1 MNLDEIERNA
11 TLFVFFRRKQRKK
24 YRGGLK
30 GLGKSL
36 KNYRDETKRRA
47 KGNMVDVEPNPDEKS
62 QRSVPDFLIIP
73 PNYTGGFSA
82 FGC

>member
-11 TLFVFFRRKQRKK
+11 TLFVFFRKTTKK
-24 YRGGLK
+24 ISGCLK

-47 KGNMVDVEPNPDEKS
+47 KRNMVDVEPNPDEKS
-62 QRSVPDFLIIP
+62 QRSVPDF
-73 PNYTGGFSA
+73 
-82 FGC
+82 